1 MNDGMDTFKA
11 GRNRYVALC
20 AFVGKAESA
29 SPKLK
34 RRGDRFRRAL
44 AERQKR
50 EFAKRLP
57 TLETIMAK
65 HGCDINAARSIRA
78 RMEVEADRAHFRKTG
93 KHALAVISAHDLARH
108 PELAVKDMEF

>member
-34 RRGDRFRRAL
+34 RCGELFCHAL
-44 AERQKR
+44 DKRQNR

-57 TLETIMAK
+57 TLKAIMAENK
-65 HGCDINAARSIRA
+65 CDINAARSIRA

-93 KHALAVISAHDLARH
+93 KHALEVISAHDLARH

>member
-44 AERQKR
+44 DERQKR
-50 EFAKRLP
+50 SFAKILAHP
-57 TLETIMAK
+57 
-65 HGCDINAARSIRA
+65 RSKA
-78 RMEVEADRAHFRKTG
+78 YHDYVEVPASFGVEA
-93 KHALAVISAHDLARH
+93 
-108 PELAVKDMEF
+108 